1 MNMNF
6 GTFIS
11 EKRREK
17 DISLRSFSKM
27 IDISPEYLSKI
38 ENGLRSAPK
47 DSILEKIADKLLLN
61 NEEKELLFDLAAES
75 KPYLSLASDLTKYI
89 CENEIVHNTLRLA
102 KRSKLTD
109 EEWQY
114 IFENI
119 LNKHLNT
126 YNL

>member
-1 MNMNF
+1 MKKTF

-11 EKRREK
+11 EKRLDK

-38 ENGLRSAPK
+38 ENGLRAAPK
-47 DSILEKIADKLLLN
+47 DGILEKIADKLILN
-61 NEEKELLFDLAAES
+61 NEEKEMLFDLAAES

-102 KRSKLTD
+102 KRSNLTD

-119 LNKHLNT
+119 LKKHL
-126 YNL
+126 